1 MKAYADPD
9 YGPYTGH
16 PLDPRAPEDER
27 DFADLTPAEQRAEL
41 SFKTRAELI
50 ELVLT
55 HAEDAR
61 LWQEVAR
68 RANAARRS

>member
-1 MKAYADPD
+1 MTQTAPWWHPIDTSDPQ
-9 YGPYTGH
+9 
-16 PLDPRAPEDER
+16 RQDER
-27 DFADLTPAEQRAEL
+27 EFAELTPAEQRAEL
-41 SFKTRAELI
+41 TFKTRAELI
-50 ELVLT
+50 ELVLM